1 MKPQI
6 SSDFSPENM
15 QEEVR
20 FPEKKYSKKVINNS
34 RTWIAELQTL
44 KQGAQM

>member
-6 SSDFSPENM
+6 SSDISPENM

-20 FPEKKYSKKVINNS
+20 FPEKNTVKKS
-34 RTWIAELQTL
+34 
-44 KQGAQM
+44 